1 MDHGHQSTHMPTVIA
16 LAFLVL
22 AIVGQ
27 AVAFA
32 YVFGQLHQQV
42 DANTKLSLENQ
53 TQISKINEHTNAKLD
68 SLSSQIRQSSLSRHY
83 DEILLQEI
91 AKKVGVPGV
100 TMGGGDNGGG

>member
-1 MDHGHQSTHMPTVIA
+1 MDNVHQSTHMPTVIA

-53 TQISKINEHTNAKLD
+53 TQISKINESTNAKLD
-68 SLSSQIRQSSLSRHY
+68 ALSSQLSQSTLRRHY

-91 AKKVGVPGV
+91 AKKVGVTGV
-100 TMGGGDNGGG
+100 SMDSGNGQ